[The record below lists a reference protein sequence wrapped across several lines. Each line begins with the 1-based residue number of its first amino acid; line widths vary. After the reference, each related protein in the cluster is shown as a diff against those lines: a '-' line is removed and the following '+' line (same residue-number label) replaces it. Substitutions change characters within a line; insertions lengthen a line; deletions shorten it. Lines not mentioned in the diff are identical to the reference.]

1 MSDRDGQ
8 ARATAGSRLE
18 VALADGF
25 WAPRL
30 EQLRDHTLPVLLERL
45 TDHGVIDA
53 FARLS
58 GRARGSAPGALVH
71 RLRPLQ
77 VDGGG
82 SHRRSH
88 RPARPRHRHRGRG
101 AASRRLP
108 ALVLRPGA
116 VRLAA
121 DSGGE
126 PGRYR
131 DLSSS
136 HELYCAGHFIEA
148 ALAHHAAT
156 GRDDLLGPAV
166 RLADHLCDTFGPDRD
181 RRLDGHPEI
190 EVAMGRLA
198 SATGNERY
206 LEHARWTIE
215 ALLGGA
221 GLTLDDV
228 DLAGHAVRALY
239 LASGIAEVA
248 LATGDDRWRS
258 CTERLWSTLVHERS
272 YPTGAVGGRW
282 MGEAVGRPFELADET
297 AYGES
302 CAAVAASQFTRRVF
316 DLTGDIACLDHLEL
330 VLYNAVACGVGHD
343 GASWF
348 YSQPQAWH
356 GSGGRPEQNLWVQP
370 HEYQEQM
377 ALQWFPPRRHEWFDV
392 TCCPPNL
399 ARMFATGARPGGPAR
414 IRRVPSHR
422 PARRGPPHRRGM
434 GRAHRRPLPRR
445 CRRAG
450 PGRWTRAGFR
460 GDRPGPAPGGGP
472 VVGAVA
478 ERGREPGGR
487 AVVRGAGRTDVAGL
501 RRWVVS
507 AVGRRYLRGGPIV
520 YCAEVPADSP
530 SDLRLASEADVAEGH
545 VGCTPYH
552 GWANGGPS
560 RMTVL
565 LRSEA

>member
-58 GRARGSAPGALVH
+58 GRAQGRRRGLWFTDSDLYKWMEAAAIAGRTDLLDPVIDIVVAAQH
-71 RLRPLQ
+71 P
-77 VDGGG
+77 DGYLHSYYGLEPFG
-82 SHRRSH
+82 
-88 RPARPRHRHRGRG
+88 
-101 AASRRLP
+101 
-108 ALVLRPGA
+108 
-116 VRLAA
+116 LAA

-215 ALLGGA
+215 ALLDGA

-399 ARMFATGARPGGPAR
+399 ARMFATVPGQVAQLESDGSLR
-414 IRRVPSHR
+414 IDLL
-422 PARRGPPHRRGM
+422 AA
-434 GRAHRRPLPRR
+434 AHL
-445 CRRAG
+445 
-450 PGRWTRAGFR
+450 T
-460 GDRPGPAPGGGP
+460 GGGWDVRIDGRYP
-472 VVGAVA
+472 DDAAVRVHVADAPASAGTVRVRLPGAGLSSAQWLSVD
-478 ERGREPGGR
+478 GS
-487 AVVRGAGRTDVAGL
+487 RGAELSFEAPVEPTWRACDD
-501 RRWVVS
+501 RVVS